1 MPAKRSY
8 PRTQNYLLT
17 ALFTGDLFF
26 CYCGLTLGYLL
37 RVKSQL
43 RHVGVEPLNLNFESY
58 QPLLW
63 LGTLFLLVTYS
74 SLGLYDSR
82 LVLRPHRT
90 LPIVVRG
97 TAIWFL
103 AFLSFSLVFKF
114 EPAISRLF
122 VGLAC
127 ITCTLTMAAWR
138 FAFYFA
144 LARSQWRERLTQKV
158 VLIGWNSDAER
169 LVESINKDTHH
180 PYEIV
185 GVIATKLEDVNNP
198 RQFMGEK
205 ILGEFSHI
213 EAILKAHPIDI
224 AVVADLDLPKEK
236 VLDTVHLCERLYVQ
250 FKIVPSFFQI
260 FVSSLNLQTISGV
273 PILGIH
279 ELPITRLSN
288 QILKRGTD
296 IFGGLVGLLGSL
308 PIMLALAFII
318 KRQSPGPV
326 LYRQIRTGRHGKPF
340 TIYKLRSMKLNAE
353 STGAQW
359 AVQDD
364 PRRLP
369 IGAFMREW
377 NLDELPQFWNVLTGD
392 MSLVGPRPERPE
404 LIEKF
409 EREIPHYNPRHE
421 VRPGVT
427 GWAQVNGLRGN
438 TSLVERVKYDLYYIE
453 NWSWLFDIQIMFL
466 TFFKRDNAY

>member
-1 MPAKRSY
+1 MPAMRSY

-17 ALFTGDLFF
+17 VLYGGDLFF

-43 RHVGVEPLNLNFESY
+43 RQVGVEPINLNFESY
-58 QPLLW
+58 QPLIW
-63 LGTLFLLVTYS
+63 LGTMFLIVTYS
-74 SLGLYDSR
+74 TLGLYDSR
-82 LVLRPHRT
+82 LVLKPHRT

-97 TAIWFL
+97 TFIWFL

-127 ITCTLTMAAWR
+127 VTCMLTMAAWR
-138 FAFYFA
+138 YLFYFVISN
-144 LARSQWRERLTQKV
+144 SQIRERLTQQV
-158 VLIGWNSDAER
+158 VLIGWNADAER
-169 LVESINKDTHH
+169 LVEAINKDKHH
-180 PYEIV
+180 PYSIV
-185 GVIATKLEDVNNP
+185 GVVATKAEDSANP
-198 RQFMGEK
+198 RQFIGEK
-205 ILGEFSHI
+205 LLGDFTEIETILRSN
-213 EAILKAHPIDI
+213 PIDI
-224 AVVADLDLPKEK
+224 VVVADLDLPKEK
-236 VLDTVHLCERLYVQ
+236 ILDTVHLCERLYVQ
-250 FKIVPSFFQI
+250 FNIVPSFFQI

-273 PILGIH
+273 PILGIQ
-279 ELPITRLSN
+279 ELPITYLSN
-288 QILKRGTD
+288 QALKRLTD
-296 IFGGLVGLLGSL
+296 IVGGVVGLVGSL
-308 PIMLALAFII
+308 PIMLVLVFII

-353 STGAQW
+353 SKGAQW
-359 AVQDD
+359 AVEDD

-453 NWSWLFDIQIMFL
+453 NWSWLFDFQIMFL
-466 TFFKRDNAY
+466 TFVKRDNAY